1 VIETIDGGTVLPVV
15 KGFDLDLDKKEALQL
30 VRQRQATPAGR
41 QGTPRPDAWL
51 EAVDRAVDEAL
62 RLVRPAIAYDAFP
75 VVAAEPSRL
84 IVGDGH
90 PLESPVVASLFGR
103 APEVVLMVFTIGS
116 ALEERVAALGSSGDY
131 PVAFALDVA
140 GSVMLGKAGEVGY
153 RIIEDMAK
161 AKATKA
167 SIPLNPGTSH
177 WPMSGQRLIAELVGA
192 REIGVEGRESG
203 VLHPFKSIAFAVA
216 LGDDVLT
223 PAEGSSCDYCDRRD
237 LCRA

>member
-1 VIETIDGGTVLPVV
+1 MCLSIV
-15 KGFDLDLDKKEALQL
+15 KGFKLELEKEEALRF
-30 VRQRQATPAGR
+30 VRAR
-41 QGTPRPDAWL
+41 RPERGMAHSDAWL

-62 RLVRPAIAYDAFP
+62 GLVQPAIAYEVFP
-75 VVAAEPSRL
+75 VTAAEASRL

-90 PLESPVVASLFGR
+90 ALESPVVASLFAH
-103 APEVVLMVFTIGS
+103 APEVVLMVFTIGP

-131 PVAFALDVA
+131 PVAFALDIV

-153 RIIEDMAK
+153 QVIADMAK

-177 WPMSGQRLIAELVGA
+177 WPMSGQGLVAELVGA
-192 REIGVEGRESG
+192 SEIGVEARESG

>member
-1 VIETIDGGTVLPVV
+1 MPVV
-15 KGFDLDLDKKEALQL
+15 QGFDLDLDRKQALQL
-30 VRQRQATPAGR
+30 VRQRQGAPR
-41 QGTPRPDAWL
+41 QDAWL

-62 RLVRPAIAYDAFP
+62 RLVRPAIAYDVFP
-75 VVAAEPSRL
+75 VVAVEPSRL
-84 IVGDGH
+84 VVGEGH
-90 PLESPVVASLFGR
+90 SLESPVVASLFAR
-103 APEVVLMVFTIGS
+103 APEVVLMVFTIGPM
-116 ALEERVAALGSSGDY
+116 LEERVAGLGSSGDY
-131 PVAFALDVA
+131 PVAFALDIV

-153 RIIEDMAK
+153 GIIEEMAK

-177 WPMSGQRLIAELVGA
+177 WPMSGQRLVAELVDA
-192 REIGVEGRESG
+192 AKIGVEARESG

>member
-1 VIETIDGGTVLPVV
+1 LPVLT
-15 KGFDLDLDKKEALQL
+15 GFKLDLDKEEALRL
-30 VRQRQATPAGR
+30 VRQRRGATS
-41 QGTPRPDAWL
+41 QEAWL
-51 EAVDRAVDEAL
+51 EAVKSAVDEAL
-62 RLVRPAIAYDAFP
+62 RLIRPAIAYDTFP
-75 VVAAEPSRL
+75 VTAAEPLRL

-90 PLESPVVASLFGR
+90 PLESPVVASLFAR
-103 APEVVLMVFTIGS
+103 APEVVLMVFTIGPL
-116 ALEERVAALGSSGDY
+116 LEERVAALGSAGDY
-131 PVAFALDVA
+131 PVAFALDIA

-153 RIIEDMAK
+153 RIIENMAK
-161 AKATKA
+161 AKVTKA

-192 REIGVEGRESG
+192 GEIGVEARESG

>member
-1 VIETIDGGTVLPVV
+1 LSIV
-15 KGFDLDLDKKEALQL
+15 KGFKLELEKEEALRF
-30 VRQRQATPAGR
+30 VRARRAITEDGR
-41 QGTPRPDAWL
+41 PNPWL

-62 RLVRPAIAYDAFP
+62 GLVQPAIAYEVFP
-75 VVAAEPSRL
+75 VTAAEASRL
-84 IVGDGH
+84 VVGDGH
-90 PLESPVVASLFGR
+90 ALESPVVASLFAH
-103 APEVVLMVFTIGS
+103 APEVVLMVFTIGP

-131 PVAFALDVA
+131 PVAFALDII

-153 RIIEDMAK
+153 QVIADMAK

-177 WPMSGQRLIAELVGA
+177 WPMSGQGLIAELAGA
-192 REIGVEGRESG
+192 SEIGVEARESG